1 MAYALEGIKILD
13 LSRLLPF
20 NYCTLMLADLG
31 AEVLKIEE
39 PKIGDYMRWM
49 PPKLKKESAVFLM
62 ANRNKKSMT
71 LNLREEKG
79 KEVLRQLVK
88 EYDVLFESFRP
99 GVMKRLGVG
108 YDELKEINPRLVFCS
123 STGYGQDGPYKDRP
137 GHDMNYISVAGI
149 LEATGRHTG
158 APVIP
163 GIPIADMSIGI
174 FSAFSILAGIIA
186 RDRTG
191 KGQYIDVSMTDCM
204 VSYNMMNIASLI
216 ASQRSHSSEILG
228 ITGET
233 PCYNVFKTKDE
244 KFISLGNIEEKF
256 WINLL
261 KLIGREDLKEYQ
273 FAMGEDQ
280 KKAMDDLQK
289 VFLSKTREE
298 WLGLFEGKD
307 ICYAPI
313 NNAEDMMADPHV
325 KHREMLLEMEHPV
338 EGKVTTVGFPFKFS
352 ETPGTI
358 RTPTPTLGQHTEEIL
373 KGLGYKDQDIKGMIE
388 KGVI

>member
-1 MAYALEGIKILD
+1 MTAALEGIKVLD

-39 PKIGDYMRWM
+39 PEIGDYMRWM
-49 PPKLKKESAVFLM
+49 PPKLKKEGAIFLM

-71 LNLREEKG
+71 LNLRDEKA
-79 KEVLRQLVK
+79 KEILRTLVK

-99 GVMKRLGVG
+99 GVMKKLGVD
-108 YDELKEINPRLVFCS
+108 YDNLKEINPRLVFCS

-174 FSAFSILAGIIA
+174 FSAFSILAGVIA

-191 KGQYIDVSMTDCM
+191 KGQHIDMSMTDCM
-204 VSYNMMNIASLI
+204 VSYNIANIANFI
-216 ASQRSHSSEILG
+216 ASRQSPGLEILG
-228 ITGET
+228 ISGEN
-233 PCYNVFKTKDE
+233 PCYNVFKTKDG
-244 KFISLGNIEEKF
+244 KFISQGNIEDKF

-273 FAMGEDQ
+273 FATGE
-280 KKAMDDLQK
+280 KKEEVMDELQK
-289 VFLSKTREE
+289 VFLTKTRKE
-298 WLGLFEGKD
+298 WLELFEGKD

-313 NNAEDMMADPHV
+313 NDAEDMMTDPHV
-325 KHREMLLEMEHPV
+325 QHREMIKEMEHPI

-352 ETPGTI
+352 ETPAEI
-358 RTPTPTLGQHTEEIL
+358 KTPTPTLGQHTEEIL
-373 KGLGYKDQDIKGMIE
+373 KGLGYKDQDIKELRE
-388 KGVI
+388 KKII

>member
-1 MAYALEGIKILD
+1 MAGALEGINILD

-20 NYCTLMLADLG
+20 NYCTMMLADLG

-39 PKIGDYMRWM
+39 PKVGDYMRWL
-49 PPKLKKESAVFLM
+49 PPKLKNENAIFLI

-79 KEVLRQLVK
+79 KEILCKLVK

-99 GVMKRLGVG
+99 GVMDRLGVG
-108 YDELKEINPRLVFCS
+108 YERLKEINPRLVFCS
-123 STGYGQDGPYKDRP
+123 STGYGQDGPYKSRP

-174 FSAFSILAGIIA
+174 FSAFSILTGIMA

-191 KGQYIDVSMTDCM
+191 KGQHIDVSMTDCM
-204 VSYNMMNIASLI
+204 VSYNMMNIAGF
-216 ASQRSHSSEILG
+216 AVSQQAEGLDTFG
-228 ITGET
+228 ITGEI
-233 PCYNVFKTKDE
+233 PCYNVFKTKDG
-244 KFISLGNIEEKF
+244 KFISLGNIEDKF
-256 WINLL
+256 WVNLL
-261 KLIGREDLKEYQ
+261 KLIEREDLTQYQ
-273 FAMGEDQ
+273 FAIGEQAD
-280 KKAMDDLQK
+280 KAMDELRA
-289 VFLSKTREE
+289 VFLSKTRKE
-298 WLGLFEGKD
+298 WLDLFEGED

-313 NNAEDMMADPHV
+313 NSAEDVMADPHV
-325 KHREMLLEMEHPV
+325 RHREMLLDMEHPV
-338 EGKVTTVGFPFKFS
+338 EGKMTTIGFPFKFS
-352 ETPGTI
+352 GTPASI
-358 RTPTPTLGQHTEEIL
+358 RTPSPTLGQHTDEIL
-373 KGLGYKDQDIKGMIE
+373 KKMGYQDNEIKDLQA

>member
-1 MAYALEGIKILD
+1 MASALEGIKILD

-49 PPKLKKESAVFLM
+49 PPKLEKESAVFLM
-62 ANRNKKSMT
+62 ANRNKKGMT
-71 LNLREEKG
+71 LNLKEEKG
-79 KEVLRQLVK
+79 KEILRRLVK

-99 GVMKRLGVG
+99 GVMKRLGLG
-108 YDELKEINPRLVFCS
+108 YDDLKEINPRLVFCS

-149 LEATGRHTG
+149 LESTGRHTG

-186 RDRTG
+186 RDRMG

-204 VSYNMMNIASLI
+204 VSYNMINIAGLV
-216 ASQRSHSSEILG
+216 ASQRSHGLETLG

-233 PCYNVFKTKDE
+233 PCYNVFKTKDG
-244 KFISLGNIEEKF
+244 KFISLGNIEDKF
-256 WINLL
+256 WLNLL
-261 KLIGREDLKEYQ
+261 KLIGREDLKESQ
-273 FAMGEDQ
+273 FATGEQQ
-280 KKAMDDLQK
+280 KKTMDELQRI
-289 VFLSKTREE
+289 FLSKTREE

-307 ICYAPI
+307 ICYAPV
-313 NNAEDMMADPHV
+313 NDAEDLMADPHV

-352 ETPGTI
+352 QTPGRI
-358 RTPTPTLGQHTEEIL
+358 KTPSPTLGQHTEEIL
-373 KGLGYKDQDIKGMIE
+373 KGLGYKDQDIKEMEE
-388 KGVI
+388 KGAI